1 MNTSRRFSL
10 TLLILIISSCASR
23 LELDRGYSFQDLET
37 GFNLNE
43 IWSDQIY
50 YDGDRLDMVYVMKDT
65 VSLNYFIILASNV
78 KGGYSYTPKFITDS
92 SKLDPRDSINYS
104 RIEYGHIEYEVDS
117 AEITFQI
124 ENYLKIVPKKGQ
136 IISGAYDYDGAY
148 GHYLTL
154 EYSADSLKG
163 ALPRAWRINEENYK
177 FIPLECDSLFRDMVE
192 IFCLD
197 K

>member
-10 TLLILIISSCASR
+10 TLLILLISSCASR

-37 GFNLNE
+37 GFNLTE

-50 YDGDRLDMVYVMKDT
+50 YDGNRLDMVYVMKDN

-78 KGGYSYTPKFITDS
+78 KGYYSYTPKFIEDS

-117 AEITFQI
+117 TEITFQI
-124 ENYLKIVPKKGQ
+124 ENCLKIVPKKGQ

-163 ALPRAWRINEENYK
+163 TLSKAWRINKEYYQ
-177 FIPLECDSLFRDMVE
+177 FIPIKCDSLYRDSIE
-192 IFCLD
+192 IFCSD
-197 K
+197 I